1 MGRRSSHSP
10 EELRRLVLGATRE
23 IVEKK
28 GLAELSA
35 REIARGI
42 GYSAGTIYNVFENLD
57 DLLLTIQIELLD
69 DAVLRLQSVANN
81 GDARDYV
88 DQLSAAY
95 IDFALENRR
104 VWNLL
109 FQHHLPS
116 ETAVPAPFHD
126 NINKMIEIVK
136 VALAPLMAGAKPEVI
151 DRKAR
156 VMWAGVHGISAIAVT
171 DKSPTM
177 TSQTAQEF
185 VKSFT
190 ATYLAGLK

>member
-1 MGRRSSHSP
+1 M
-10 EELRRLVLGATRE
+10 LGATRE
-23 IVEKK
+23 IVEKR

-69 DAVLRLQSVANN
+69 DAVLRLQSVTNN
-81 GDARDYV
+81 GDARHYV

-116 ETAVPAPFHD
+116 DTAVPAPFHD
-126 NINKMIEIVK
+126 NINRMIEIVTI
-136 VALAPLMAGAKPEVI
+136 ALAPLMAGAKPEAI
-151 DRKAR
+151 DRTAR

-171 DKSPTM
+171 DKAPTM

>member
-1 MGRRSSHSP
+1 M
-10 EELRRLVLGATRE
+10 LGATRE

-57 DLLLTIQIELLD
+57 DLLITIQIELLD
-69 DAVLRLQSVANN
+69 DAVLSLQSVTNS
-81 GDARDYV
+81 GDARHYV
-88 DQLSAAY
+88 DELSAAY
-95 IDFALENRR
+95 IDFALKNKR

-109 FQHHLPS
+109 FQHRLANN
-116 ETAVPAPFHD
+116 TAVPASFHD

-136 VALAPLMAGAKPEVI
+136 IALAPLMAGATAETI

-171 DKSPTM
+171 DKAPNM
-177 TSQTAQEF
+177 TSQTAQDF